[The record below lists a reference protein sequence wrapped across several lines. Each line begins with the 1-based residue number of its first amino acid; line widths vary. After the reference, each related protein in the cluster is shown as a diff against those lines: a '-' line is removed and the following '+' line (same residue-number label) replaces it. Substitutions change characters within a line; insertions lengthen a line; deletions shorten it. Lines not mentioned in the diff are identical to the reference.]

1 MTLSCE
7 DANSKFVDVVT
18 VADFDDEERVGDILV
33 EILTLKISRLRFG
46 QYFEGFK
53 IRCCLRP
60 LLGRYFVVED

>member
-1 MTLSCE
+1 MTISCE

-53 IRCCLRP
+53 I
-60 LLGRYFVVED
+60 